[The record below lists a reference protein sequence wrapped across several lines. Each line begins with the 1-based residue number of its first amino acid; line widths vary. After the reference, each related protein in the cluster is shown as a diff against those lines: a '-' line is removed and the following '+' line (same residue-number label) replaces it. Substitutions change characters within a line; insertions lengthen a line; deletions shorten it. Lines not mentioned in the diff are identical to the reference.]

1 MQDIAIE
8 SLRSLSGRLIGLG
21 LMHSLWISLCAASA
35 VVMGF
40 QLRPYLS
47 HQSRYRILVTALLLV
62 AAAPIFVTTL
72 DRACASR
79 GLGTALTT
87 AVITVRAG
95 TGESD
100 ESSRPRGRETDAT
113 GVMTS
118 STRSSRFRSILSA
131 GFTESIDAVLWLQP
145 FLVAAW
151 GAGVLAC
158 AMALLVGTIAVGR
171 MCREG
176 RSAEERIRIRAKE
189 LARRAGLK
197 TPPRVIVHPRAC
209 EPFLC
214 GLVTPVILLPEAWL
228 AGCQR
233 DLLDAILA
241 HELAHARRRDHL
253 VNLAQRLVEIAL
265 FFSPAVHWLSRSLRR
280 QREFCAD
287 ALAVRLTGE
296 PAALAAALESV
307 ARIRLSS
314 PRSLLSD
321 SALGGQTISL
331 LPRIQEL
338 LGMMPPRPRPRFWP
352 IAAIPAAGIIAMI
365 AAASGLSHGQ
375 PAASTAKKGTLPNA
389 TATAPL
395 DAPRL
400 ASSDRQISYEVRH
413 AKLLTD
419 PWRELM
425 KDRLK
430 LVQQEA
436 DVSVWI
442 VEKQSLVSLLNHAQ
456 TSAGGNVLQAP
467 KVTTFENDH
476 ATIFNENKLQYVAQ
490 VEKVETSRGM
500 GFRPIVKDI
509 GIGWRVDVVGS
520 FLPDGTN
527 VSVDVR
533 DSNLMAMHALTRKE
547 RFGDQ
552 EVVGTYQVPSMIEH
566 RCRVAYA
573 VPDESSLVISLGLQI
588 NETPIFA
595 GVTEVAG
602 KLFETMGISRHE
614 PARSATCEHLV
625 VITPR
630 RIVPE
635 PDGTRF

>member
-47 HQSRYRILVTALLLV
+47 HQSRYRILVIALLLV
-62 AAAPIFVTTL
+62 AAAPILVTAL

-95 TGESD
+95 MGESD
-100 ESSRPRGRETDAT
+100 ESSRPSGRENDTTAVVT
-113 GVMTS
+113 L
-118 STRSSRFRSILSA
+118 STRSSSFRSILIA
-131 GFTESIDAVLWLQP
+131 GLTKSIDAVHRLQP
-145 FLVAAW
+145 FLLAAW

-158 AMALLVGTIAVGR
+158 AFALAVGTFAVDR

-176 RSAEERIRIRAKE
+176 RPAEERIRLRAKQ
-189 LARRAGLK
+189 LARRAGL
-197 TPPRVIVHPRAC
+197 TAPPRVIIHPRAC

-214 GLVTPVILLPEAWL
+214 GLLIPVILLPEAWL

-287 ALAVRLTGE
+287 ALAVRLTGD

-314 PRSLLSD
+314 PRSPSSD

-352 IAAIPAAGIIAMI
+352 IAALPAAGIIAMI

-375 PAASTAKKGTLPNA
+375 PAASTPNKGTLPN
-389 TATAPL
+389 TTVTAPL
-395 DAPRL
+395 VAPRP
-400 ASSDRQISYEVRH
+400 ASTDRQISYEVRYL
-413 AKLLTD
+413 KLLTE

-430 LVQQEA
+430 LVQEEA

-442 VEKQSLVSLLNHAQ
+442 IEKQSLASLLNHAQ
-456 TSAGGNVLQAP
+456 TPAGGNVLQAP
-467 KVTTFENDH
+467 KVTSFENDH
-476 ATIFNENKLQYVAQ
+476 ATIFNENKLHYLAQ

-527 VSVDVR
+527 VSVDAR
-533 DSNLMAMHALTRKE
+533 DSILMAIHALTRKE

-614 PARSATCEHLV
+614 PAMSATCEHLV

-630 RIVPE
+630 RIVLE